1 MTLKLQI
8 ETSEA
13 KYIREFQSPVNQL
26 STVELQLGDEKHAF
40 LLFSSLP
47 DNWEMLIVTLSNSVL
62 NGKFIMSLIK
72 YVLFNKEAK
81 RKDVGIDQSQALILE
96 NGGR

>member
-1 MTLKLQI
+1 
-8 ETSEA
+8 
-13 KYIREFQSPVNQL
+13 
-26 STVELQLGDEKHAF
+26 
-40 LLFSSLP
+40 
-47 DNWEMLIVTLSNSVL
+47 MLIVTLSNSVL